1 MDSLKELVAKVLNV
15 DKSEIN
21 DDSSP
26 ETLDSWDSFNG
37 LLMVSELEKNFDVKF
52 TMDEILAVTKY
63 KDIKESLRNHGVTQ
77 GLDD

>member
-1 MDSLKELVAKVLNV
+1 MDTLKELVARVLNV
-15 DKSEIN
+15 DKNEIN
-21 DDSSP
+21 DESSP
-26 ETLDSWDSFNG
+26 DNLDSWDSFNG

-52 TMDEILAVTKY
+52 TMEEILAVTKY